1 MSDTAKRKEYAKE
14 AERRVFILIKKIKDG
29 DFDTKIYKR
38 YDVSDED
45 EEYPEDSDAF
55 EDVIEWFNE
64 NIRGLIAES
73 NYDPKKTVDSQET
86 STNLRISQYKKK
98 LEKVL
103 TDREED
109 IYDTLLEKKKAER
122 AKAEKAKKSLESTIK
137 NLPNK
142 HLDKDHDMAWIE
154 KLFKAYIPKM
164 RDFYDSEEIE
174 SLIKRTL
181 DAFKERQA
189 KQKYEYKREENAYR
203 RANIYDIQLKTRIK
217 PKFVGKNSAE

>member
-1 MSDTAKRKEYAKE
+1 MSKEVKSKL
-14 AERRVFILIKKIKDG
+14 RILVKKIRAG
-29 DFDTKIYKR
+29 DFDAKIYKR
-38 YDVSDED
+38 YDRSDED
-45 EEYPEDSDAF
+45 EEYPEDSDAL
-55 EDVIEWFNE
+55 EDVVGWLDE
-64 NIRGLIAES
+64 NVRELME
-73 NYDPKKTVDSQET
+73 DPK
-86 STNLRISQYKKK
+86 LRIKYVKK
-98 LEKVL
+98 LEEEL
-103 TDREED
+103 TDREQG

-142 HLDKDHDMAWIE
+142 YLDKDHDMAWVE